1 MANSGVRVY
10 KRLSGASGVR
20 ETRFG
25 PEAGKLTPVD
35 PMVAVMRGYRSTTD
49 SKMLSAK
56 PVDMKL
62 YPSQEEVVTL

>member
-10 KRLSGASGVR
+10 KRLSGAPGVR
-20 ETRFG
+20 ETRLD

-49 SKMLSAK
+49 SKMLSVK
-56 PVDMKL
+56 LVDMKL
-62 YPSQEEVVTL
+62 YPSQEKVATL